1 MDGYLHHRHCH
12 ESKKCTEEIKFDD
25 RTIGAIPSPT
35 PHGHL
40 PDDDNVEEGEIL
52 EDEVLDGEVGKQETE
67 SDAEPGEIKG
77 HLTKISVTRNE
88 DIRDDKFISP
98 AINAQDDVSRN
109 CSSFETRDGKH
120 AQACTD
126 GVGNG
131 FLDPK
136 SSKGDKWHNG
146 ELGHFKSNEKLKGDF
161 DDETL
166 EANVYNSMGSTAE
179 VDESKLTSSKVEPD
193 DLEEDTLQ
201 LPEQEEEDLNR
212 IKEESRRRRETI
224 MEKYK
229 KQHQQVEAVVR
240 NEGKGGALNE
250 HAIDNPEE
258 IASMV
263 DE

>member
-1 MDGYLHHRHCH
+1 MRHKERERVKVCSRLKGCGRFQQEELEIEGEPRESSTLVIVLHLFALKKPSDWSKEHKWLAMICSDSINHGR
-12 ESKKCTEEIKFDD
+12 SKKCTEEIKFDD

-166 EANVYNSMGSTAE
+166 EANVRKAHYNRNSSS
-179 VDESKLTSSKVEPD
+179 ES
-193 DLEEDTLQ
+193 
-201 LPEQEEEDLNR
+201 
-212 IKEESRRRRETI
+212 
-224 MEKYK
+224 
-229 KQHQQVEAVVR
+229 
-240 NEGKGGALNE
+240 GG
-250 HAIDNPEE
+250 
-258 IASMV
+258 
-263 DE
+263 

>member
-1 MDGYLHHRHCH
+1 
-12 ESKKCTEEIKFDD
+12 
-25 RTIGAIPSPT
+25 
-35 PHGHL
+35 
-40 PDDDNVEEGEIL
+40 
-52 EDEVLDGEVGKQETE
+52 
-67 SDAEPGEIKG
+67 
-77 HLTKISVTRNE
+77 
-88 DIRDDKFISP
+88 
-98 AINAQDDVSRN
+98 
-109 CSSFETRDGKH
+109 
-120 AQACTD
+120 
-126 GVGNG
+126 
-131 FLDPK
+131 
-136 SSKGDKWHNG
+136 
-146 ELGHFKSNEKLKGDF
+146 
-161 DDETL
+161 
-166 EANVYNSMGSTAE
+166 MGSTAE

-263 DE
+263 DDVQIELGTPIPPILLIYYRFEVSAARGIKLGLTFFFSRLVVVANDPCLELMKEGGDRGVARVEEEELLGGDDGLDVLQVDNDGPLMAQNVRVSKQCFF